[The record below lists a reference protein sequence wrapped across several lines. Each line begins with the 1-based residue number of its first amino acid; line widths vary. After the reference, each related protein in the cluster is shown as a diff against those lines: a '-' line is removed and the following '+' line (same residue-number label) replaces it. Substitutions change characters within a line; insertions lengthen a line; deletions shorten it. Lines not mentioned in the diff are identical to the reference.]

1 MWMGRFVA
9 TLCCLMLMAQAS
21 AADAP
26 ANVRT
31 DVPSDVPNIAA
42 ASDLQFALEE
52 IATSFTRDTGRNVR
66 ITYGSSGNFRR
77 QIAEGAPF
85 ELFLSADESYVHALA
100 KEGRTRDDGVIYAA
114 GRLALVSA
122 MDSPLVPDEQ
132 LEGLRAAL
140 GAGRISRFAIANPEH
155 APYGRAAREALMHA
169 GVWEALQRKL
179 VLGENVAQA
188 AQFALTP
195 TVQGGIISYAQA
207 RGAVLTQRMRYAVIP
222 EEWHAP
228 LRQRMVLMKNAR
240 DTAAAFYR
248 YLQEPHARGILA
260 RYGFGIPVS

>member
-1 MWMGRFVA
+1 MWIGRFIA
-9 TLCCLMLMAQAS
+9 TLCCVMLVAGAS
-21 AADAP
+21 AADADRDAP
-26 ANVRT
+26 TR
-31 DVPSDVPNIAA
+31 VPNIAA

-52 IATSFTRDTGRNVR
+52 IATSFTRDTGRHVR

-85 ELFLSADESYVHALA
+85 ELFLSADESYVHALQ

-114 GRLALVSA
+114 GRIALVSA
-122 MDSPLVPDEQ
+122 MDSPVVPDEH
-132 LEGLRAAL
+132 LDGLRAAIA
-140 GAGRISRFAIANPEH
+140 AGRVSRFAIANPEH

-169 GVWEALQRKL
+169 GLWEALQSKL

-207 RGAVLTQRMRYAVIP
+207 RGAVLTQRMRYALIP
-222 EEWHAP
+222 EDWHAP
-228 LRQRMVLMKNAR
+228 LRQRMVLMKNAGE
-240 DTAAAFYR
+240 TAVAFYR
-248 YLQEPHARGILA
+248 YMQEPRARGILA
-260 RYGFGIPVS
+260 RYGFAIPVS